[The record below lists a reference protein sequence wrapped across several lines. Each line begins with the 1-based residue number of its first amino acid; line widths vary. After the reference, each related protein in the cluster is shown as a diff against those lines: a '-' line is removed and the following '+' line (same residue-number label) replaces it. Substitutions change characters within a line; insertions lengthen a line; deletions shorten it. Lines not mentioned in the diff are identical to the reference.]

1 MQCLVCGAEMHV
13 VQEVQ
18 DGTLPVGFKHR
29 TLKCLDCGDVERRL
43 VFTREQTLAET
54 VRVER
59 IQSASPTRR
68 RQNERVAKP
77 GPWEQTVEKVR
88 LRQVAL
94 IQQAAAERAAK
105 GAAAR
110 INQRAEEFNRK
121 WDNLMP
127 RRQPWPLPEPSTP
140 AQRPEA
146 PAVNILGASSERS
159 SKPPAPMQAPAAPAA
174 PPAPPAPPNPPVP
187 PVHSRTN
194 APNEPVAPQS
204 AWART
209 VTRLRGRRNRLMRV
223 WGSREPVSP

>member
-18 DGTLPVGFKHR
+18 DGTLPVGFVHR
-29 TLKCLDCGDVERRL
+29 TLKCLACGDVERRL
-43 VFTREQTLAET
+43 VFTREQTLADN
-54 VRVER
+54 VPVER
-59 IQSASPTRR
+59 NQSASPTHR
-68 RQNERVAKP
+68 RQNERLAKP

-88 LRQVAL
+88 IRQAAL
-94 IQQAAAERAAK
+94 IQQAVAERAAK
-105 GAAAR
+105 AAAAR
-110 INQRAEEFNRK
+110 IEQRAEEFNRK

-127 RRQPWPLPEPSTP
+127 RRQPSPPPEPSTP
-140 AQRPEA
+140 VQRPEA

-159 SKPPAPMQAPAAPAA
+159 SKPPALLQAPAAA
-174 PPAPPAPPNPPVP
+174 PNPPVP

-204 AWART
+204 AWARA
-209 VTRLRGRRNRLMRV
+209 VARLRGRRNRLMKA

>member
-1 MQCLVCGAEMHV
+1 
-13 VQEVQ
+13 
-18 DGTLPVGFKHR
+18 
-29 TLKCLDCGDVERRL
+29 
-43 VFTREQTLAET
+43 VFTREQTLAEN
-54 VRVER
+54 VPVER

-68 RQNERVAKP
+68 RHNEHVAKP

-88 LRQVAL
+88 IRQAAL

-105 GAAAR
+105 AAAAR

-127 RRQPWPLPEPSTP
+127 RRQPSPLPEPSP
-140 AQRPEA
+140 PVQRPEA

-159 SKPPAPMQAPAAPAA
+159 SKPPAPMQALAAPA
-174 PPAPPAPPNPPVP
+174 APPNPPVP

-204 AWART
+204 AWARA
-209 VTRLRGRRNRLMRV
+209 VTRLRGRRNRLMRA